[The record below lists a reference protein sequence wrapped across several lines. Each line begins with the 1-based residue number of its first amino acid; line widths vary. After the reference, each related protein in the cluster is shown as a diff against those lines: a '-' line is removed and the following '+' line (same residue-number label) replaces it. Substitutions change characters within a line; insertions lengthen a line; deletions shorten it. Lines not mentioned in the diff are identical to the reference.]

1 MSTYAVIIG
10 VDSPPMMV
18 PYEGFTE
25 LKRGMGCSMVETAA
39 HATISDIR
47 CMMLVDE
54 EGLLRDNPEYN
65 ELASAFR
72 ESVNSRLFPPESLV
86 GVAAVLK
93 DTGEDCVGLSE
104 EEAREIVSYLEGL
117 Q

>member
-47 CMMLVDE
+47 VLMLVDE
-54 EGLLRDNPEYN
+54 EGLLKDAPTYN
-65 ELASAFR
+65 DLASIFR
-72 ESVNSRLFPPESLV
+72 AAVQSRLFGSEPLV